1 MARIIPFQRDRHREI
16 QMLLPWYG
24 RGLLPEDE
32 RAEVAA
38 HLAGCAGCAAEL
50 AAEQTLAA
58 ELAGLP
64 TGADDGWS
72 RLSDRLA
79 PPRRR
84 APASLRI
91 APVWA
96 AAAALIVAAL
106 LGLAGVVGV
115 RGLEAPRYQTLSAPA
130 PREAAAMVVVF
141 RPDAT
146 EADLRRVLTQAGA
159 RLVDGP
165 TASGAYVLKTPRPHV
180 AQALASLRRQPQVVV
195 AQPLDAGLEAR

>member
-1 MARIIPFQRDRHREI
+1 MARIIPFQRDPHRET

-24 RGLLPEDE
+24 RGLLPEAE
-32 RAEVAA
+32 RAEVNA
-38 HLAGCAGCAAEL
+38 HLAGCPECAAEF
-50 AAEQTLAA
+50 AAEQNLAA

-64 TGADDGWS
+64 TPSDDGWS
-72 RLSDRLA
+72 RLRERLG
-79 PPRRR
+79 PRRP
-84 APASLRI
+84 APARWRG

-96 AAAALIVAAL
+96 AAAAALVLAAL
-106 LGLAGVVGV
+106 LGLAGGLGVG
-115 RGLEAPRYQTLSAPA
+115 GLQTPRYQTLSAPA
-130 PREAAAMVVVF
+130 PGEAATMVVVF

-146 EADLRRVLTQAGA
+146 EADLRRLLTQAGA

-165 TASGAYVLKTPRPHV
+165 TASGAYVLRTPRPHA